1 MTLENDMNKNIIDLA
16 ERSGFA
22 FWGDE
27 DWNPGDVI
35 DWSNSYDEE
44 FNTFAKRLIQEV
56 LQLQKS
62 GTDVLTYFGIE
73 DDNVKESVEIE
84 LPDYQI
90 ENLMYMAH
98 ERDITFNKLVE
109 QAILETISTVE
120 MKNR

>member
-1 MTLENDMNKNIIDLA
+1 MTLENDMNRNIIDLA

-22 FWGDE
+22 LWGDE

-84 LPDYQI
+84 LPDYQLQ
-90 ENLMYMAH
+90 NLMYMAH
-98 ERDITFNKLVE
+98 ERDITLNKLVE

-120 MKNR
+120 MKNK

>member
-1 MTLENDMNKNIIDLA
+1 MNKNIIKLA

-27 DWNPGDVI
+27 HWQYGDII
-35 DWSNSYDEE
+35 DWSNGYDDE
-44 FNTFAKRLIQEV
+44 FNTFARRLIQEV
-56 LQLQKS
+56 LQLQES
-62 GTDVLTYFGIE
+62 GTDVLTYFGITE
-73 DDNVKESVEIE
+73 DSVKESVEIE

-109 QAILETISTVE
+109 QALIDTISTVE
-120 MKNR
+120 MKNK

>member
-84 LPDYQI
+84 LPDYQLQ
-90 ENLMYMAH
+90 NLMYMAH
-98 ERDITFNKLVE
+98 ERDITLNKLVE

-120 MKNR
+120 MKNK

>member
-1 MTLENDMNKNIIDLA
+1 MNKNIIDLA

-35 DWSNSYDEE
+35 DWSNGYDKE

-84 LPDYQI
+84 LPDYQLQ
-90 ENLMYMAH
+90 NLMYMAH

-120 MKNR
+120 MKNK